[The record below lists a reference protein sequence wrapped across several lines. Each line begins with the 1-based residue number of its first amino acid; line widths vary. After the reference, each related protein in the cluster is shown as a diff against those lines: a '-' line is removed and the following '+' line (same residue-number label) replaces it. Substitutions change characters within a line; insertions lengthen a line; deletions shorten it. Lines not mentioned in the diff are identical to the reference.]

1 MVQLIK
7 SELGKNEFETA
18 LKNTIRKLIDNVN
31 YVTDNF
37 NEEEWDSYNDSIQK
51 LDDLYVKLNPNNVSQ
66 TIGMMEYSINNLNN
80 K

>member
-1 MVQLIK
+1 MIQLIK